1 LVRRVCKCICVFKIG
16 RMRDK
21 GNEGKE
27 RERARVGRAKNER
40 NTEGDSAWLEIYRM
54 TERAPRCPIGG
65 DDCQNRTARRYEK
78 CSYLWH
84 YFRRF
89 EPFRPSPPPPTRAS
103 RIALPCPFSVRLL
116 TPARIFS
123 AGESPYPPSFREA
136 RVVLTSSPRS
146 SLRASVSASL
156 PLLPPV
162 PAPYVLLHHP
172 HRHIP
177 RRSGRGPHHHRRAR
191 TTGRDRPHCRGHHFN
206 VTLIKSNNQYLLRK
220 KF

>member
-1 LVRRVCKCICVFKIG
+1 MEPV
-16 RMRDK
+16 
-21 GNEGKE
+21 
-27 RERARVGRAKNER
+27 
-40 NTEGDSAWLEIYRM
+40 
-54 TERAPRCPIGG
+54 GG

-89 EPFRPSPPPPTRAS
+89 EPFRPSPPRAS
-103 RIALPCPFSVRLL
+103 RETLSRAPFPFASSPPRLDL
-116 TPARIFS
+116 LY
-123 AGESPYPPSFREA
+123 ESPYPPSFREA

-146 SLRASVSASL
+146 SLRASVSSSL
-156 PLLPPV
+156 PLLPFP
-162 PAPYVLLHHP
+162 PLTSSFIIPTD
-172 HRHIP
+172 IP
-177 RRSGRGPHHHRRAR
+177 RRSGRGPHHHHHRRAR